1 MEKITKLLERHKITK
16 GFEGDRGLNTG
27 GMGAYSPSRLET
39 EILNRKIIKKIIE
52 PTLHGL
58 KDLGCEYKGFYTLV

>member
-1 MEKITKLLERHKITK
+1 MSFLLFHGKNYKTFGTAQDHKRVY
-16 GFEGDRGLNTG
+16 EGDKGLNTG

-58 KDLGCEYKGFYTLV
+58 KI

>member
-1 MEKITKLLERHKITK
+1 
-16 GFEGDRGLNTG
+16 
-27 GMGAYSPSRLET
+27 MGAYSPSRLET

-58 KDLGCEYKGFYTLV
+58 DLGCEYKGFYTLV